1 MFLVLLN
8 GTLFFNLHPRWIAW
22 NMGPYNSPIC
32 NIDFENFMKVLK
44 IRGHA
49 VKDEIFGR
57 MKE

>member
-1 MFLVLLN
+1 MFLILLN
-8 GTLFFNLHPRWIAW
+8 GTLLFQLRRMWIEW
-22 NMGPYNSPIC
+22 NMGPYNGPIC
-32 NIDFENFMKVLK
+32 NLDFENFMKVLK